1 MGCQAVSDGRDSK
14 TLKKDKQ
21 ESFELSP
28 NINRYKKAYRP
39 CTIGLY
45 HLDIMFKITQCF
57 VSTVQVSFT
66 KSLLTLKEPA
76 KKTTVV
82 C

>member
-14 TLKKDKQ
+14 TIKKDKQ

-28 NINRYKKAYRP
+28 NINRYKKAYKP

-45 HLDIMFKITQCF
+45 HLDIMSAEKTRPHLPDYVIYVPPSYWKLIYF
-57 VSTVQVSFT
+57 VY
-66 KSLLTLKEPA
+66 
-76 KKTTVV
+76 
-82 C
+82 